1 MAYTPEQIAAALR
14 KLTSG
19 GVLTAEENAMLSI
32 SDTPAANIT
41 YTKEQIQAA
50 AAKLARLGPDG
61 LSAEEKGMLGL
72 GPKVASSGSTNVTI
86 NNPAVDPAVAA
97 AAAAKA
103 KAEQEGVQTAY
114 SYGISQAL
122 FADPTYGDELKAVY
136 ELFKAGNTGKAL
148 EELYK
153 TKYYT
158 VLSPT
163 VKKRMKEKL
172 EQPDVYKDSIDKYKV
187 SARKRLVTAGVKINM
202 TDFDAL
208 ATQAYE
214 RGLDDNQ
221 FDELIKFSGKITGYG
236 GNIIGDTSSLKTYAN
251 SFGVSKYLNQAYWDQ
266 KSKDLFTGTTTTEDI
281 QDEIRRTAASAFPGY
296 SDQINNGISVD
307 SIASAYKGAMANIL
321 ERDADSI
328 TFEDPRLRQAL
339 QYIGPDGKPAVKPLW
354 QFERELRSTPE
365 WEKTNNAR
373 DTIDSLSLKVL
384 RDWGLA

>member
-32 SDTPAANIT
+32 NDTPTSTANIT

-86 NNPAVDPAVAA
+86 NNPPVDPAAA
-97 AAAAKA
+97 ALAKA
-103 KAEQEGVQTAY
+103 QQEGVETAY
-114 SYGISQAL
+114 KYGISEAL
-122 FADPTYGDELKAVY
+122 FADLTYGAELKAVY

-158 VLSPT
+158 TLNST
-163 VKKRMKEKL
+163 VKSRMKQRL
-172 EQPDVYKDSIDKYKV
+172 EQPDVYKDSLDKYKV
-187 SARKRLVTAGVKINM
+187 SSRKRLVESGVKINM

-221 FDELIKFSGKITGYG
+221 FDELIKFSGKITGFG
-236 GNIIGDTSSLKTYAN
+236 GNIIGDTSKLKTYAD

-266 KSKDLFTGTTTTEDI
+266 KSKDLFTGTTTTDDI
-281 QDEIRRTAASAFPGY
+281 EAEIRKTAASAFPGY
-296 SDQINNGISVD
+296 ADQINNGISIS